1 MRRAFCGGHQVT
13 KKGQNATSA
22 VDEAQG
28 IKPPPDSTGQKDTAI
43 MQGTTQAPD
52 EPAAIL
58 DERIQTQIGQQLSS
72 FYKELVNQPIPQN
85 FIDLLAKLDR
95 QEDGK

>member
-1 MRRAFCGGHQVT
+1 MGKEDTPNMHNPSTTADD
-13 KKGQNATSA
+13 GQ
-22 VDEAQG
+22 
-28 IKPPPDSTGQKDTAI
+28 PPV
-43 MQGTTQAPD
+43 
-52 EPAAIL
+52 L
-58 DERIQTQIGQQLSS
+58 DERIQAQLGKQLSS

>member
-1 MRRAFCGGHQVT
+1 VRLTRHRALSLLQ
-13 KKGQNATSA
+13 
-22 VDEAQG
+22 
-28 IKPPPDSTGQKDTAI
+28 TAP
-43 MQGTTQAPD
+43 TQAPD